1 MDIRMSK
8 VRSVK
13 RNDKSDL
20 LKAGIAALNLAALSY
35 NVLPWK
41 VSSFHVLDCFNW
53 KYMVVITVLLF
64 LLVKMM
70 PFTKGYEN
78 LWVFVLG
85 AFAFLPVNIKMGV
98 FVAKFIM
105 DINPFVIA
113 IWSIV
118 IAMALCSVEEIFLGT
133 IARIIWRNQVE
144 EKVVEEEEGLLQLCM
159 EMYET
164 EAKLRDFDSKFY

>member
-1 MDIRMSK
+1 MDIRMSE
-8 VRSVK
+8 VRNVK
-13 RNDKSDL
+13 RNGRSDL

-35 NVLPWK
+35 NVLPWNM
-41 VSSFHVLDCFNW
+41 SSPHVIECFNW
-53 KYMVVITVLLF
+53 KYIVVITVLLF

-85 AFAFLPVNIKMGV
+85 AVAFLPVNIKMGI
-98 FVAKFIM
+98 FAAKNIM

-118 IAMALCSVEEIFLGT
+118 IAMALCSVEEIILGT

-144 EKVVEEEEGLLQLCM
+144 EKVEEEEEGLLQLCM
-159 EMYET
+159 KIYED
-164 EAKLRDFDSKFY
+164 EVRVRDMDSKYY